1 MPQKGDIVRILAY
14 VDAEYDNKYFN
25 IPTEQIIHNPL
36 SHRSPQGRSNNKVL
50 TRHPVARI
58 ESGHWLVLGK
68 TYIATGTRTGGNYGW
83 NSEDYEPAY
92 LHEDKRHPVWRITA
106 YDPTGKDQRYSI
118 PYTVLEDDMEIIT
131 PKLEDHFKTGR
142 DTRPADVQPGDC
154 FGYKVVATRHE
165 HGPGYGASSWVAY
178 RGPTEWTDQKVL
190 DQGEK
195 IGPKTARALFSVFA
209 NASEIH
215 YEW

>member
-1 MPQKGDIVRILAY
+1 MPQKGDIVRVKAY
-14 VDAEYDNKYFN
+14 VTAEYDGPAARVK
-25 IPTEQIIHNPL
+25 EL
-36 SHRSPQGRSNNKVL
+36 V
-50 TRHPVARI
+50 RHPVSDGALAPA
-58 ESGHWLVLGK
+58 LVLGT
-68 TYIATGTRTGGNYGW
+68 TYLVAGTH
-83 NSEDYEPAY
+83 EDENPETPYTF
-92 LHEDKRHPVWRITA
+92 EDKRYPVWRVTA
-106 YDPTGKDQRYSI
+106 YDLTGQDQQCNAT
-118 PYTVLEDDMEIIT
+118 YTVLEDDIEVIT

-142 DTRPADVQPGDC
+142 NTRPAEVQPGDC
-154 FGYKVVATRHE
+154 FGYKVVATVRE

-195 IGPKTARALFSVFA
+195 IGPKTARALFYVFA